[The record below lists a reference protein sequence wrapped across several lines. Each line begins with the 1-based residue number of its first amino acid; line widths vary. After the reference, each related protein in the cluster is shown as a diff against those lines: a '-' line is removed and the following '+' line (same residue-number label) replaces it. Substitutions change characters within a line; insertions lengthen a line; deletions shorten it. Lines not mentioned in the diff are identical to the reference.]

1 MTKLGGIYARISKA
15 DKSVPKTEI
24 QVEICMRLAE
34 DDGVTVDPQHI
45 FVDDGIAAS
54 GRNIDDTT
62 LENRPDARRLLDAM
76 RAGEFD
82 VLYSVEG
89 ERLARTYLDGL
100 QFIQASTQGGVTWHL
115 DTDGR
120 LDPGTPAG
128 EETAVS
134 IFASGRREG
143 RVRMARQKRRYD
155 RERANGMPIW
165 TVRSFGYEDRIHVR
179 ESEAVHIRK
188 AVGDY
193 LDGTASMTAIA
204 HRWNAMGLKTD
215 GMQRE
220 RRGRYDD
227 EPTPARGY
235 WTTTTVQRLLL
246 RPRNAGILMHKGAEL
261 PNSQI
266 EPIITRGELEELQ
279 ARVKL
284 GTPVGARAKSPLGGI
299 LKCECGA
306 PMHFT
311 QSYSQRKGGPRNVYD
326 IYKCSQTA
334 FDKTRRH
341 ASIRSTIAE
350 NEVALQ
356 VMGFMSIGY
365 GIQDEAPT
373 YGVQL
378 REIADK
384 LATLDEQESRAEDAL
399 IEGLGNKARLKGKLE
414 VIRAERAE
422 LRAERDRIEAN
433 RVGGDVFRVMS
444 KLQDIME
451 GIMFGEDTPLSELQT
466 DALHR
471 VVEAFNDVP
480 LEDLQA
486 LLRARFVCLVRV
498 GGRGAERV
506 RVIPGRII
514 PAAQ

>member
-1 MTKLGGIYARISKA
+1 MTKRGGIYARISKA

-34 DDGVTVDPQHI
+34 DDGVTIDLLHI

-62 LENRPDARRLLDAM
+62 LENRPEARRLLDVM
-76 RAGEFD
+76 RAGKLD

-100 QFIQASTQGGVTWHL
+100 QFIQASTEGGVTWHL

-165 TVRSFGYEDRIHVR
+165 TVRSFGYEDRIHIR
-179 ESEAVHIRK
+179 ESEAVHIRQ
-188 AVGDY
+188 AVRDY

-204 HRWNAMGLKTD
+204 HRWNAMGIQTD

-220 RRGRYDD
+220 RRRPGSD
-227 EPTPARGY
+227 EPQAARGY
-235 WTTTTVQRLLL
+235 WTTTTVRRVLL
-246 RPRNAGILMHKGAEL
+246 RERNAGILMHKGAEL

-266 EPIITRGELEELQ
+266 EPIITRAELEELQ

-284 GTPVGARAKSPLGGI
+284 GTPVGARAKSALGGI

-326 IYKCSQTA
+326 VYKCSQTA

-341 ASIRSTIAE
+341 ATIRSKIAE
-350 NEVALQ
+350 DEIAMQVLAFMAL
-356 VMGFMSIGY
+356 GY
-365 GIQDEAPT
+365 VDQDQAPE
-373 YGVQL
+373 YGARI

-384 LATLDEQESRAEDAL
+384 LASLDEQEARAEDAL

-422 LRAERDRIEAN
+422 LRAERDRAEAS
-433 RVGGDVFRVMS
+433 RVGGNVFRVIEQM
-444 KLQDIME
+444 QEVIDRVAW
-451 GIMFGEDTPLSELQT
+451 GPYTPLSDLEQW
-466 DALHR
+466 ALDE
-471 VVEAFNDVP
+471 VVKAYNEVP
-480 LEDLQA
+480 LEDMQA
-486 LLRARFVCLVRV
+486 LLRARFVCLVKV
-498 GGRGAERV
+498 GGRGAERI

-514 PAAQ
+514 P

>member
-1 MTKLGGIYARISKA
+1 
-15 DKSVPKTEI
+15 
-24 QVEICMRLAE
+24 
-34 DDGVTVDPQHI
+34 
-45 FVDDGIAAS
+45 
-54 GRNIDDTT
+54 
-62 LENRPDARRLLDAM
+62 M
-76 RAGEFD
+76 RAGEVD

-115 DTDGR
+115 DTDGK
-120 LDPGTPAG
+120 LDPGSPAG

-165 TVRSFGYEDRIHVR
+165 TVRSFGYEDRIHIR
-179 ESEAVHIRK
+179 ESEAVHIRT
-188 AVGDY
+188 AVRDY
-193 LDGTASMTAIA
+193 LDGNASMTAIA

-246 RPRNAGILMHKGAEL
+246 RPRNAGILVHKGAEL

-266 EPIITRGELEELQ
+266 EAIITRGELEELQ
-279 ARVKL
+279 SRVKL

-311 QSYSQRKGGPRNVYD
+311 QSHSQRKGGPRNVYD
-326 IYKCSQTA
+326 IYKCSQTT
-334 FDKTRRH
+334 FDKTQRH

-373 YGVQL
+373 YSVQL
-378 REIADK
+378 RDIADK
-384 LATLDEQESRAEDAL
+384 LAALDEQESRAEDAL

-422 LRAERDRIEAN
+422 LRAERDRVEAN
-433 RVGGDVFRVMS
+433 RVGGNVFRVMS
-444 KLQDIME
+444 QLQDVME
-451 GIMFGEDTPLSELQT
+451 GIAFGKDTPLSELES
-466 DALHR
+466 DAIER
-471 VVEAFNDVP
+471 VIEAFNEVP
-480 LEDLQA
+480 LEDMQA
-486 LLRARFVCLVRV
+486 LIRARFVCLVKV

-506 RVIPGRII
+506 RVIPGRIVI
-514 PAAQ
+514 